1 MIVENSIRRT
11 IYRDE
16 LHYVLEVHKNNLT
29 KYDRQNITKSLFDNS
44 LEASKQLYL
53 KEEIKKIH
61 QIKDVLSAVISDVKI
76 VGMILSLFLVDEDLR
91 IPPDIEKLFLKNEK
105 IAVFVGAGVSKLIGI
120 PLWSDLAFKA
130 IEYLLNENIIS
141 YFEYKKI
148 QNEVISPKQ
157 KMTIFHDFLP
167 KTSYKAIQFY
177 KDKMG
182 MDNMNNEVINPYDLL
197 VDFDW
202 IKITSNIDSG
212 FFMSLD
218 RAALEYKRNIDL
230 EELMKIPQQK
240 TNRILGDF
248 NEKTPVDSDTIYQ
261 IHGSLDNI
269 PETVMTTR
277 DYIEAYYREK
287 SGLSSFLSKIFSEYN
302 VIFVGY
308 ALEEFEVMERVL
320 AATKDKTKRYVLYP
334 TYLNEMNYFRAMKKY
349 FENLD
354 IEPIA
359 YYLDFNG
366 FKRLNDVLSS
376 WLKHIVSKQ
385 GKGYYKNIHDIDEA
399 L

>member
-11 IYRDE
+11 IYRNE
-16 LHYVLEVHKNNLT
+16 LHYVFEVHKNNLT

-44 LEASKQLYL
+44 LETSKQFYL
-53 KEEIKKIH
+53 KDKIKSIH
-61 QIKDVLSAVISDVKI
+61 QINDVLSAVISDDKI
-76 VGMILSLFLVDEDLR
+76 VVMILPLFLVDEDLR

-130 IEYLLNENIIS
+130 IEYLLNENIIN

-148 QNEVISPKQ
+148 QNEIISPKQ

-167 KTSYKAIQFY
+167 KTSSKAIHFY
-177 KDKMG
+177 KDNMK
-182 MDNMNNEVINPYDLL
+182 MNNEVIDPYDIL

-212 FFMSLD
+212 FFISLD
-218 RAALEYKRNIDL
+218 RAALEYKRNIDF

-240 TNRILGDF
+240 TNRISGDF
-248 NEKTPVDSDTIYQ
+248 NAKTPVDSDTIYQ

-269 PETVMTTR
+269 PETVMTTK

-287 SGLSSFLSKIFSEYN
+287 SGLSSFLLKIFSEYN

-308 ALEEFEVMERVL
+308 GLEEFEVMERVL
-320 AATKDKTKRYVLYP
+320 ASTKDKTKRYVLYP
-334 TYLNEMNYFRAMKKY
+334 TYLNEMNYFRVIKKY

-376 WLKHIVSKQ
+376 WLKHIVSKK
-385 GKGYYKNIHDIDEA
+385 GKGYYKNIHDIDEV